1 MHKLFAHYSTQFD
14 APVSRQNGIF
24 YNFGTGLQ
32 PKSGIYAKHS
42 YLKHATRGT
51 LNLHS
56 LYLLL
61 WANFSAFCVSLITS
75 QNAEMQLTSLLS
87 DDLPVRALCVS
98 RLRSLWTHMRNSLH
112 VLDEGLAYLIQKC
125 SEAIIRESIAR
136 QGTSNGRFVN
146 KEDLDAYEHWWHK
159 RIFMPSKQELDEK
172 VKLQPNCT

>member
-1 MHKLFAHYSTQFD
+1 MHKLFAHSSTQFD
-14 APVSRQNGIF
+14 APVSRQNGMF

-61 WANFSAFCVSLITS
+61 WANFCAFCVSLLTS
-75 QNAEMQLTSLLS
+75 QNAELQLTSLLS

-125 SEAIIRESIAR
+125 SEAIIRVS
-136 QGTSNGRFVN
+136 S
-146 KEDLDAYEHWWHK
+146 
-159 RIFMPSKQELDEK
+159 
-172 VKLQPNCT
+172 